1 MFVFTFINNLTD
13 YGRKRQWLY
22 ILILFMFTLSMNGMA
37 IGNNLGV
44 SNFSQLLYISI
55 VVSVIFIFMYKFYV
69 VYDITII
76 PIIISIMLSM
86 QFLLIS
92 TTNSYP
98 SVLIGNVIPAV
109 LVLFAGYVF
118 RTFLINYSK

>member
-1 MFVFTFINNLTD
+1 
-13 YGRKRQWLY
+13 
-22 ILILFMFTLSMNGMA
+22 
-37 IGNNLGV
+37 
-44 SNFSQLLYISI
+44 
-55 VVSVIFIFMYKFYV
+55 MYKFYV

-76 PIIISIMLSM
+76 PIIISIILSM

-92 TTNSYP
+92 STNSYP